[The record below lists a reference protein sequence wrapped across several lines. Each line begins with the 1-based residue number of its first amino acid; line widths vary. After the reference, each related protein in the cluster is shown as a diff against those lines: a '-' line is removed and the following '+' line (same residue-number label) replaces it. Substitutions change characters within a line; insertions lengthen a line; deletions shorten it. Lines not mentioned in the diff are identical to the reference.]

1 MCRPREGPSAA
12 TWWTACSPVTVYG
25 LRRAYCSATFRAR
38 WLSARASGSG
48 RCSHPQPEEPV
59 VNGELLP
66 EKIPEKIVAGS
77 GPILKLV
84 VGDSSPEK
92 LVVVGNSPETL
103 GPRLRRQSTSCGR
116 EEHLSTQLQLAGA
129 LARPGKLAAAAA
141 YSLRLEAGSAASA
154 LPDTREGDAGR
165 LGCACFF
172 VKTIAIVVY
181 NVPADGETAP
191 LSPCYMWPMR
201 NPIARSFIIA
211 AARLGSGR

>member
-1 MCRPREGPSAA
+1 MG
-12 TWWTACSPVTVYG
+12 SPCEPGVDPTVYG

-48 RCSHPQPEEPV
+48 RCSHPQPEDPV

-66 EKIPEKIVAGS
+66 EKIVAGS
-77 GPILKLV
+77 GPIPKLV

-141 YSLRLEAGSAASA
+141 YSLRLEAGSGLSSWAVFMEKIHLAMPERIGGVPNRGLQNSA
-154 LPDTREGDAGR
+154 FRT
-165 LGCACFF
+165 FF
-172 VKTIAIVVY
+172 SRFS
-181 NVPADGETAP
+181 G
-191 LSPCYMWPMR
+191 
-201 NPIARSFIIA
+201 IA
-211 AARLGSGR
+211 A

>member
-1 MCRPREGPSAA
+1 MRARCRPSEGPSAA

-59 VNGELLP
+59 VNGELLL

-116 EEHLSTQLQLAGA
+116 EEHLSTQLQLQLAGA
-129 LARPGKLAAAAA
+129 LAAAAA
-141 YSLRLEAGSAASA
+141 YSLRLEAGSLSSWAVFMEKIHLAMPERIGGAPNRGLQNSA
-154 LPDTREGDAGR
+154 FRFFFSLFRHSCITEPECEPPLPA
-165 LGCACFF
+165 
-172 VKTIAIVVY
+172 
-181 NVPADGETAP
+181 
-191 LSPCYMWPMR
+191 
-201 NPIARSFIIA
+201 
-211 AARLGSGR
+211 